1 MSQPDSSP
9 PAGKAATPKR
19 TASFAWLHPTPLC
32 ALIAAMLAL
41 GIFLRVYAF
50 DYPSNFL
57 FDEHHF
63 VENARNYLH
72 NKADWNDHPP
82 LGKLII
88 AQSILALGDTSTG
101 WRLPSLLFGLLT
113 IVVGGFSAARLFKS
127 ARAGW
132 LAAAFL
138 SVDGFL
144 IAYSRGALLDG
155 FLAFSLALALLIV
168 TLPVNVWTALA
179 AGLVAGFALSIKFSG
194 IAVVLPCVLMLLF
207 ARLPLKRLLGYA
219 TVFGAALVAVYFA
232 QYARGLALAGQA
244 SGPLD
249 VINDTHR
256 LLDHHA
262 GLTDMKNPWVS
273 GWITWFLPVRPV
285 MLAHGQHVG
294 ASRIL
299 TSLGNI
305 ALWWSATL
313 ALAVVVGIFLTKGIA
328 WALAPADRDNTETWK
343 QAPVSF
349 VKANGHSVLL
359 VLSGCFG
366 FLAPWILTHRDSY
379 IYHYLPS
386 YLALLLLLAGIVD
399 WLGRSRYRQLLGYV
413 GIVLL
418 VAAFY
423 APVWS
428 TLEISPAAVPLRL
441 FLGSWR

>member
-1 MSQPDSSP
+1 
-9 PAGKAATPKR
+9 
-19 TASFAWLHPTPLC
+19 
-32 ALIAAMLAL
+32 MLVL
-41 GIFLRVYAF
+41 GAFLRIYAF
-50 DYPSNFL
+50 AYPSSFL

-88 AQSILALGDTSTG
+88 AQSILALGDNSAG
-101 WRLPSLLFGLLT
+101 WRVPALIFGFAT
-113 IVVGGFSAARLFKS
+113 ILVGAIAAARLFGS
-127 ARAGW
+127 RRAGW

-155 FLAFSLALALLIV
+155 FLAFGLALALLIV
-168 TLPVNVWTALA
+168 TLPVNLWTVLA
-179 AGLVAGFALSIKFSG
+179 AGIAAGFAVSIKFSG
-194 IAVVLPCVLMLLF
+194 IAVVLPCILMLLF
-207 ARLPLKRLLGYA
+207 ARLPLKRLAAYTAL
-219 TVFGAALVAVYFA
+219 FGVAVLSIYFA

-244 SGPLD
+244 AGPLD
-249 VINDTHR
+249 VVHDTER
-256 LLDHHA
+256 LLEHHA

-273 GWITWFLPVRPV
+273 GWITWFIPVRPV
-285 MLAHGQHVG
+285 MLAHTQHLG

-299 TSLGNI
+299 TSLGNV

-313 ALAVVVGIFLTKGIA
+313 TLALTVGVVLAKGVHWMLATPPASDRSSGTLAHDGI
-328 WALAPADRDNTETWK
+328 E
-343 QAPVSF
+343 F
-349 VKANGHSVLL
+349 VQRNGRAILL
-359 VLSGCFG
+359 LLSGCFG

-386 YLALLLLLAGIVD
+386 YMSLLLLLAGCID
-399 WLGRSRYRQLLGYV
+399 SLGRSRYRALIAYAGV
-413 GIVLL
+413 VLL

-428 TLEISPAAVPLRL
+428 TLEISPEAASLRL
-441 FLGSWR
+441 FLAGWR